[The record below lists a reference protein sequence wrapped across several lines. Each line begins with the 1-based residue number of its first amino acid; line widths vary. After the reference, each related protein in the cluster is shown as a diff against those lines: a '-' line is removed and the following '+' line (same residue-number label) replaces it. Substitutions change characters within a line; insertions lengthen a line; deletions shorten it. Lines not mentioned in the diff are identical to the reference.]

1 MGQDREYAQRSA
13 TKRYRTTPLRGLWN
27 PPQLTGPY
35 FHDGGAATLED
46 VVEPYLI
53 QQGFLMRTA
62 RGRVATNKA
71 YRHLGLKAPKREQR
85 ADLFEAPQDEGGP

>member
-1 MGQDREYAQRSA
+1 
-13 TKRYRTTPLRGLWN
+13 
-27 PPQLTGPY
+27 
-35 FHDGGAATLED
+35 
-46 VVEPYLI
+46 
-53 QQGFLMRTA
+53 MRTA